1 MHDALRRIL
10 TVALVCAITAATFLL
25 IRPNLPGGY
34 GLLDFLRGTPAPE
47 KTTGNGSTP
56 PEQFTTPNTS
66 PLTAD
71 DVPLLDQLS
80 NDIATLVSR
89 VRPSVV
95 FINTTQRFEVAG
107 LRISSLGIFKD
118 SQLAERPGLGSGVI
132 TTAEGHIVTNH
143 HVIEDV
149 DEIEVT
155 TYTGKTYA
163 VDLIGTDPSADIAV
177 LKLRGGDSTTFPALP
192 FGDSSKVR
200 VGQMVLA
207 LGNPY
212 YLGDSVTQGI
222 ISALPRQ
229 VTETAYKTFQTDTA
243 INPGNSGG
251 PLVNTRGEI
260 IGINNSVFN
269 SAGTTT
275 NPQGLSFAIPSNDA
289 RTTFETIMSS
299 KRSIIGFLGVNTN
312 NLSDITKFQLGI
324 RDGRGVMAVEVA
336 PESPAEASGLQPG
349 DIILSFDSVPVT
361 DTTNLYKHIG
371 AHRIGTDANIEIIR
385 DTAKVT
391 LTATIVDKA
400 DYLAASADRR
410 RQEEEGAAKKISNA
424 LGITV
429 ENLTVYQRHRLGIDR
444 TAPAIYISGIEQ
456 ESPLRGKLQAFDL
469 ITQIND
475 VQIYTTRQF
484 FEEIDKLPFDEKST
498 LYFIRQQQRLRV
510 NFTPRNAPPTE

>member
-10 TVALVCAITAATFLL
+10 TVSLVCAIAAAAFLVV
-25 IRPNLPGGY
+25 RPHISEGY
-34 GLLDFLRGTPAPE
+34 GLLDFLRGTQAPARD
-47 KTTGNGSTP
+47 TGNGTAP
-56 PEQFTTPNTS
+56 PEKFTTPTS
-66 PLTAD
+66 APLTAS

-80 NDIATLVSR
+80 NDIATLVER

-95 FINTTQRFEVAG
+95 FINTTQRYEISG
-107 LRISSLGIFKD
+107 LRISPFGIFKD
-118 SQLAERPGLGSGVI
+118 SKFAERPGLGSGVI
-132 TTAEGHIVTNH
+132 VTGEGHIVTNH

-149 DEIEVT
+149 NEVEVT
-155 TYTGKTYA
+155 TTDGKTYA

-177 LKLRGGDSTTFPALP
+177 LKLRTEPGTTFPALP
-192 FGDSSKVR
+192 FGDSSGVR
-200 VGQMVLA
+200 VGQIVFA

-229 VTETAYKTFQTDTA
+229 VTETAFKTFQTDTA

-269 SAGTTT
+269 SAGAAT

-289 RTTFETIMSS
+289 RKTFETIMAS

-312 NLSDITKFQLGI
+312 NLSDITKYQLGI

-336 PESPAEASGLQPG
+336 PESPAAAAGLQPG
-349 DIILSFDSVPVT
+349 DIILSFDTEPIS

-371 AHRIGTDANIEIIR
+371 AHRIGTDAEIEIIR
-385 DTAKVT
+385 DTTRVS

-444 TAPAIYISGIEQ
+444 TAPAIYISGIEAD
-456 ESPLRGKLQAFDL
+456 SPLRGKLQAFDL
-469 ITQIND
+469 ITQVND

-484 FEEIDKLPFDEKST
+484 FEEVDKLPFDKKST

-510 NFTPRNAPPTE
+510 NFTPRHTATPE